1 MKLLLMRHGFKA
13 VTILIPKLKEALGR
27 VLLLLTVIIFNF
39 YS

>member
-1 MKLLLMRHGFKA
+1 MKLLLMYPAFYS
-13 VTILIPKLKEALGR
+13 IPKLKEALSNG